1 MSFGF
6 GPASEMHKKVKNSQ
20 RERYSTFKKIKELG
34 STDSEEGSVLTEKN
48 ASPAQLKEIR
58 KKLQKENR
66 RNSFIKV
73 IFFTVFLFMVIY
85 YFGFYTN

>member
-6 GPASEMHKKVKNSQ
+6 GPASEMYKKVKNSQ
-20 RERYSTFKKIKELG
+20 RERYSTLKKINELG
-34 STDSEEGSVLTEKN
+34 STDSKEGSVLVQKN

-66 RNSFIKV
+66 RNSFIKL
-73 IFFTVFLFMVIY
+73 IFFTVFLFLIIY
-85 YFGFYTN
+85 FVGFYAN